1 MFEKFRTLLRCKRLS
16 LHLAAAVLTI
26 AAAGIVFAQVASA
39 QNTYRITDGDQVL
52 FHTTYATDPAAVL
65 QEAGLH
71 LGEDDTFTT
80 ETGNDVSEIRI
91 NRLQTV
97 TVRYGD
103 RTVDVTTYGATAGE
117 ILDQLDIALEEGRLE
132 TRQDL
137 ETATYDGMVIDLLC
151 PSTELVEHTVFLPHQ
166 TFYTIDPSLSAGEE
180 RTVVPGSA
188 GEIRYTTQIFYENGK
203 EVDRV
208 DLKKT
213 VLKAPVHAIVAQGS
227 DWHHS
232 EETWSSPGPG
242 TGDGSFSQDPV
253 IADNTITTASGEV
266 LTYKEKLTVEATAY
280 SCEGYEGIT
289 ATGTRARYGAIA
301 VDPSV
306 IPYGTEMYIVSNDGA
321 YIYGYAVAED
331 CGGAINGNRIDLYFD
346 RFDECWEFGRRDCTV
361 YILD

>member
-1 MFEKFRTLLRCKRLS
+1 MLEKFRTLLRRKGRS
-16 LHLAAAVLTI
+16 IHLGVAVLAI
-26 AAAGIVFAQVASA
+26 AAAGIGFAQVASA
-39 QNTYRITDGDQVL
+39 QNTYLITDGDQIL

-65 QEAGLH
+65 QEAGLQ

-80 ETGNDVSEIRI
+80 ETVNDVPKIRV

-103 RTVDVTTYGATAGE
+103 QSADVTTYGATAGE
-117 ILDQLDIALEEGRLE
+117 ILEQLDIRLEEGRLE
-132 TRQDL
+132 TQQNL
-137 ETATYDGMVIDLLC
+137 QAETYDGMVIDLLF
-151 PSTELVEHTVFLPHQ
+151 PSTELIDRTMFLPHE
-166 TFYTIDPSLSAGEE
+166 TFYTIDPTLSAGEE
-180 RTVVPGSA
+180 RTVVPGSP
-188 GEIRYTTQIFYENGK
+188 GEIQYTTQIFYENGK

-208 DLKKT
+208 NLKKT

-227 DWHHS
+227 DGLRR
-232 EETWSSPGPG
+232 EEVPSSS
-242 TGDGSFSQDPV
+242 DQGSADSASPQDPV
-253 IADNTITTASGEV
+253 IAQNTITTASGEV

-331 CGGAINGNRIDLYFD
+331 CGGAIVGNRVDLYFD
-346 RFDECWEFGRRDCTV
+346 RMDECWEFGRRDCTV